1 MAGSIFGVLLI
12 KLIEKITQLSML
24 LFYIFA
30 LYCDSNLA
38 LKGSMAKPPLCCWP
52 LILCAAIL

>member
-1 MAGSIFGVLLI
+1 MAGSIFGVSLI
-12 KLIEKITQLSML
+12 KLIEKITLLSML

-38 LKGSMAKPPLCCWP
+38 LKGSMAKPPLCC
-52 LILCAAIL
+52 